1 MLSSLE
7 HRLCVTNDGE
17 IPNNCHPL
25 SPWGDH
31 EEESLAYFKPAL
43 VPIGL
48 PSGCPL
54 RRSREQSP
62 DLPPEPRP
70 AGGGALAKPELGSPA
85 VIVAVT
91 TPAMMPRCVSACR
104 AHGPRRI
111 PARKGRCRFFPP
123 LNKTEAP
130 EGLAHSPGSL
140 GQGRKLSPWERQM
153 FGRLAAMTEFL
164 FLFFFPSQIS
174 FLWTERTFS
183 QPDCPEGLSV
193 CAI

>member
-1 MLSSLE
+1 MTGRYPITVIPCHLGATTRKKASHISNRRWCPSAFPPAVPSGGAESS
-7 HRLCVTNDGE
+7 HRTC
-17 IPNNCHPL
+17 
-25 SPWGDH
+25 
-31 EEESLAYFKPAL
+31 
-43 VPIGL
+43 L
-48 PSGCPL
+48 PSPVL
-54 RRSREQSP
+54 RV
-62 DLPPEPRP
+62 
-70 AGGGALAKPELGSPA
+70 GGALAKPELGSPA
-85 VIVAVT
+85 VIIAVT

-164 FLFFFPSQIS
+164 FLFFF
-174 FLWTERTFS
+174 FL
-183 QPDCPEGLSV
+183 PK
-193 CAI
+193 